1 MIVMRL
7 KGGLANQIFQYALGR
22 RLAIDRNTDLMLD
35 TASYRYDR
43 LREYRLD
50 VFNIKASASD
60 SLPFV
65 ATDSRFKYV
74 NHIFQKIKSLF
85 TKPYQIIKEKG
96 FPFDPTILE
105 CSDQAYLDGFW
116 QSEQYFD
123 SVAQIIREDL
133 ALKTPITGELK
144 KLAEQIKATPNSV
157 SLHVRRGDY
166 VSNPVTTAF
175 HGVCGVD
182 WYMQA
187 AGMMEERLS
196 NPTFFVFSDD
206 YEWAKANL
214 HFQSN
219 AVFIKPSPDG
229 QECNDLHV
237 MSLCQNNIIANS
249 SFSWWGA
256 WLNTNPN
263 KIVIAPKVW
272 FVGGPQDTRDL
283 IPSSWV
289 RI

>member
-7 KGGLANQIFQYALGR
+7 KGGLGNQMFQYALGR
-22 RLAIDRNTDLMLD
+22 RLAIDHNTDLMLD
-35 TASYRYDR
+35 TASYHYDR
-43 LREYRLD
+43 LRVYRLG

-74 NHIFQKIKSLF
+74 NHILQKVKSLF
-85 TKPYQIIKEKG
+85 GKPYQIIKEKG
-96 FPFDPTILE
+96 FPFDPTILD

-123 SVAQIIREDL
+123 SVAQIIRDDL
-133 ALKTPITGELK
+133 QLKTPIAGELK
-144 KLAEQIKATPNSV
+144 TLAEQIKATPNSV

-187 AGMMEERLS
+187 ADMMSERLV

-214 HFQSN
+214 NFQTN

-256 WLNTNPN
+256 WLNSNPN

-283 IPSSWV
+283 IPNSWH

>member
-7 KGGLANQIFQYALGR
+7 KGGLGNQMFQYALGR
-22 RLAIDRNTDLMLD
+22 RLAIDHNTDLMLD
-35 TASYRYDR
+35 TASFNHDR
-43 LREYRLD
+43 LRVYRLD

-60 SLPFV
+60 RLPFV

-85 TKPYQIIKEKG
+85 GKPYQIIKEKG
-96 FPFDPTILE
+96 FPFDPTILH

-123 SVAQIIREDL
+123 SVSQIIREDL
-133 ALKTPITGELK
+133 ALKSPIADELQ

-166 VSNPVTTAF
+166 IANPVTTAY
-175 HGVCGVD
+175 HGVYGVD
-182 WYMQA
+182 WYLEA
-187 AGMMEERLS
+187 VSTIEERLT
-196 NPTFFVFSDD
+196 NPTFFIFSDD
-206 YEWAKANL
+206 YEWVKENL
-214 HFQSN
+214 HLKSP
-219 AVFIKPSPDG
+219 AVFIRPSPDG
-229 QECNDLHV
+229 QECNDLYV
-237 MSLCQNNIIANS
+237 MSLCQNNVIANS

-272 FVGGPQDTRDL
+272 FIGGPQNTHDL
-283 IPSSWV
+283 IPSSWI
-289 RI
+289 RL